1 MKMRA
6 LANTG
11 IELSCVGLGEMPLSL
26 STRPNEA
33 QAISVVHA
41 AVDAGMTW
49 IDTADVYCASHRD
62 IGHGERLVTTALK
75 AMGDSGKDIVVA
87 TKGGLE
93 RPGGNWIVNGHPDHL
108 HSACAASL
116 RALRDGLHH
125 LVSVARYR
133 PEGPLYRKCGR
144 SGTVARGGEN
154 SARGAFQCRG
164 GGDSGGQRNCE
175 CGERSEPLQSL

>member
-1 MKMRA
+1 MKIRA

-26 STRPNEA
+26 STRPDDA

-49 IDTADVYCASHRD
+49 IDTADVYCADHRD

-75 AMGDSGKDIVVA
+75 AMGDFGKDIVIA

-93 RPGGNWIVNGHPDHL
+93 RPGV
-108 HSACAASL
+108 
-116 RALRDGLHH
+116 R
-125 LVSVARYR
+125 
-133 PEGPLYRKCGR
+133 
-144 SGTVARGGEN
+144 
-154 SARGAFQCRG
+154 
-164 GGDSGGQRNCE
+164 
-175 CGERSEPLQSL
+175 

>member
-1 MKMRA
+1 MKIRA

-49 IDTADVYCASHRD
+49 IDTADVYCADHRD

-93 RPGGNWIVNGHPDHL
+93 RPGGNWLSTDIPTICTAPVRQVFGL
-108 HSACAASL
+108 WRRIASPGISCTL
-116 RALRDGLHH
+116 PTRRSTLPKVWALWHGCRRRGKF
-125 LVSVARYR
+125 STWGFPMWGWRRFRR
-133 PEGPLYRKCGR
+133 PGKL
-144 SGTVARGGEN
+144 
-154 SARGAFQCRG
+154 
-164 GGDSGGQRNCE
+164 
-175 CGERSEPLQSL
+175 